1 MYRPQKLHPIAYLG
15 SVGNA
20 LKNLW
25 IPLII
30 IVFNQR
36 ETIMSGNISLGWIL
50 GIGGIF
56 LVLVIIFGGLD
67 FINKYRTR
75 FWIEDGKFIYKD
87 GVLTRR
93 EKEFDIERIQ
103 SIDFS
108 EPIFHR
114 LFKAVKLEVFTPGE
128 GIVIDTMK
136 KTQAEELQAII
147 YDEQERIAQGAEQA
161 DTVEIGD
168 ASPWPKEKDIAA
180 AAAETE
186 AAPKK
191 KFEVLHKLKRG
202 ELLLMSMTSGA
213 LGAFVAILFAILNII
228 GSQFIIERYF
238 DYFGG
243 LFQNTIIAMSVAAI
257 FFVIVGYTFGV
268 IILLIKYYDYTLSR
282 KDDDL
287 AVQYGLLE
295 KKHKSVNINRVQNII
310 IKDSI
315 LRRIIGY
322 YSLSVTIT
330 SETFE
335 SDGDNST
342 VEIMPFIKRDILYDI
357 VEEILP
363 NYNLIKPKSN
373 VPLRGYRRYFQI
385 STVILLLI
393 TGVVQYF
400 WISWAWIIGLF
411 ALIIVITAGIYS
423 ARNNGYVIKDD
434 EVNMLTTSFF
444 TRSHFV
450 IKHDKVIEG
459 AILENPFLIRSKLAN
474 ISVTTA
480 AGIVGST
487 ATVKFIDR
495 KDIEIIWNWIKE
507 GGGQDEEDF
516 SESNQIV
523 ED

>member
-56 LVLVIIFGGLD
+56 LLLVIIFGGLD